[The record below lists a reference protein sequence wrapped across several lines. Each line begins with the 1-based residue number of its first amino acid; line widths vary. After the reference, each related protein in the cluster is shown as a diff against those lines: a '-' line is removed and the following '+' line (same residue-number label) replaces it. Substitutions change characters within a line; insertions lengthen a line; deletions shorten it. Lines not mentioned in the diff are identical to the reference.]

1 MSPVGRRLTTGD
13 KIRLIAPVVVYAI
26 LTLVAWKLG
35 YFREQKVEAAAVTS
49 RGSPFIG
56 AVFVVIYGIVG
67 ALAMPVTPLA
77 YGAGAIFGFWRA
89 SILVWIG
96 SMLAAV
102 AGYYLA
108 RGIWAKPART
118 LLGHYNEKL
127 HSLREG
133 NMFLTTFRLQLMP
146 VVPFGAFNYAAA
158 ISKFDPLQFF
168 AGTALGIIPGTL
180 MATFIGAQLA
190 AGVYGKSK
198 KPYLWGGIAAALMLA
213 VSFAPR
219 LLNRLRGRKS
229 DTAPE
234 L

>member
-1 MSPVGRRLTTGD
+1 MTSALGRLTTGD
-13 KIRLIAPVVVYAI
+13 KLRLIAPVVVYAI
-26 LTLVAWKLG
+26 LTFVAWKLG
-35 YFREQKVEAAAVTS
+35 YFHEQKVEAAAKTS
-49 RGSPFIG
+49 VGSPFIG
-56 AVFVVIYGIVG
+56 AAFVLIYGIVG

-96 SMLAAV
+96 SMLGAV

-108 RGIWAKPART
+108 RGMWAKPART

-127 HSLREG
+127 HSLRKG
-133 NMFLTTFRLQLMP
+133 NVFLTTFRLQLLP

-158 ISKFDPLQFF
+158 ISKFDALQFF

-190 AGVYGKSK
+190 AGVRGKSK
-198 KPYLWGGIAAALMLA
+198 KPYLWGGLVAAAVLA
-213 VSFAPR
+213 LSFAPKIWER
-219 LLNRLRGRKS
+219 PAERKS
-229 DTAPE
+229 GT
-234 L
+234 